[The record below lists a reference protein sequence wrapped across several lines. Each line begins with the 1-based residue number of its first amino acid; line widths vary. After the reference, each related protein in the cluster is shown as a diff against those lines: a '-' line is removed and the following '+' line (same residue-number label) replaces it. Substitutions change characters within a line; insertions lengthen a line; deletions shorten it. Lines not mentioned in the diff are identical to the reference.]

1 MASKKDTMID
11 IGWDSVPVLGKSLI
25 FGCLGFRRSCGL
37 PHAKDLHTDLN
48 FLSPTQSEFN
58 LTKKAKKKKKKKCK
72 YCFERE
78 SDIL

>member
-48 FLSPTQSEFN
+48 FPFPTQSELN
-58 LTKKAKKKKKKKCK
+58 ITKKAIKKSNKCK

-78 SDIL
+78 IDIL